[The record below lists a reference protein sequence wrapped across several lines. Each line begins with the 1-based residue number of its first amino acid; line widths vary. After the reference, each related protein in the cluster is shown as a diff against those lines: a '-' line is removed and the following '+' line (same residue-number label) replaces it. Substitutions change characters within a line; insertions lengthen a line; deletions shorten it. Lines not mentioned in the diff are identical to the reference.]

1 VFHAASIPAAGSAR
15 AGEQLVAKQL
25 HRVGPALDS
34 TQSAS
39 NIQIMPKNPRSGVR
53 TLIVA
58 LVALSA
64 ATQATHAEHH
74 ENWIAIKSPHF
85 TVYSNAGE
93 HEGRLVALEFEE
105 IRAMFEQNFPK
116 LRVDSGGKPT
126 IIYALRNE
134 DSLKLLLPTYGQT
147 KNAMKIAGQYHST
160 YDKNFAVVRTDVAG
174 GAQSPYHVMYH
185 EYAHELFRLNYRGL
199 PLWLDEGLAE
209 YWGFSDIHN
218 QQAEVGRAD
227 PGTIRLLQHSQ
238 LLPIA
243 TLVSL
248 DSTSPLYN
256 TQDHSGIFYAEAWAA
271 VHYLSMSP
279 ELRSQHLLNK
289 YLAALQQTDDPIE
302 AANQTFGDLKEFG
315 DRLEKYVHLP
325 AYYYQKIELNSELS
339 EKQFTATTLSPTEG
353 LLHQADYLLHS
364 NHLPEAIDVLHEAQR
379 LDPKAPGLDAALGY
393 YHFLKADFD
402 NAEREFALALE
413 ANPGDAS
420 VYLYRASML
429 YRKNGYNAE
438 STPLIIANLER
449 VLALQPNFAP
459 AQAFLC
465 MAYISTPDQKAKAI
479 IAAKRAVD
487 LEPGSMAY
495 FLDYGRALLAN
506 GRQAEAKQIAEKAE
520 KSATWQRDRTMARSF
535 SKAVSDAAN
544 PAAKNSPAAA
554 VVPEGFPSERVGEV
568 AFADGKITE
577 LICGHPPAVM
587 FTLTTPD
594 EQFLFQ
600 AKDISKLQL
609 KDAAGSPAGDLSTCS
624 SWKDR
629 KAKVSYRLTP
639 DGPAHGEVE
648 AIAFE

>member
-1 VFHAASIPAAGSAR
+1 
-15 AGEQLVAKQL
+15 
-25 HRVGPALDS
+25 
-34 TQSAS
+34 
-39 NIQIMPKNPRSGVR
+39 MPKNPRPGAR
-53 TLIVA
+53 ALIAA
-58 LVALSA
+58 LAALSA
-64 ATQATHAEHH
+64 AAQITRAEHH
-74 ENWIAIKSPHF
+74 ESWIEIKSPHF

-93 HEGRLVALEFEE
+93 HDGRRVALEFEE
-105 IRAMFEQNFPK
+105 IRAMFEQNFPR
-116 LRVDSGGKPT
+116 LRVDAGGKPT

-147 KNAMKIAGQYHST
+147 KNGMKIAGQYHST
-160 YDKNFAVVRTDVAG
+160 YDKNFAVVRTDVVG

-209 YWGFSDIHN
+209 YWGFSNIQN
-218 QQAEVGRAD
+218 KEAEVGRAD
-227 PGTIRLLQHSQ
+227 PGTIRLLQRNQ

-279 ELRSQHLLNK
+279 ELRSQNLLGK
-289 YLAALQQTDDPIE
+289 YLATLQQTDDPIE
-302 AANQTFGDLKEFG
+302 AANRTFGDLREFG
-315 DRLEKYVHLP
+315 DRLENYVRLR
-325 AYYYQKIELNSELS
+325 AFYYQKIKLNSELS
-339 EKQFTATTLSPTEG
+339 EKQFTARALSPAEG
-353 LLHQADYLLHS
+353 LVHQADYLLHS
-364 NHLPEAIDVLHEAQR
+364 NHLPEAIDVLHEAQQ
-379 LDPKAPGLDAALGY
+379 LDGKSPGLDAALGY
-393 YHFLKADFD
+393 YHFLKADYD
-402 NAEREFALALE
+402 NAEKEFALALE
-413 ANPGDAS
+413 ANPNDAS
-420 VYLYRASML
+420 VYLYRASIQ
-429 YRKNGYNAE
+429 YRRNGYSAE
-438 STPLIIANLER
+438 SRPLIIANLER
-449 VLALQPNFAP
+449 VLALQPDFAP

-465 MAYISTPDQKAKAI
+465 MAYIATSDQKPKAI

-506 GRQAEAKQIAEKAE
+506 GRQAEARQIAEKAE
-520 KSATWQRDRTMARSF
+520 KSAIWQRDRALARGF
-535 SKAVSDAAN
+535 SRAVSDAAN
-544 PAAKNSPAAA
+544 PAAKNPAVASEA
-554 VVPEGFPSERVGEV
+554 VPSERVDEI
-568 AFADGKITE
+568 AIADGKITE
-577 LICGHPPAVM
+577 LLCGHPPSVM

-594 EQFLFQ
+594 EQFLFR
-600 AKDISKLQL
+600 AKDISKLEL
-609 KDAAGSPAGDLSTCS
+609 KDATGTPAAGLSTCS